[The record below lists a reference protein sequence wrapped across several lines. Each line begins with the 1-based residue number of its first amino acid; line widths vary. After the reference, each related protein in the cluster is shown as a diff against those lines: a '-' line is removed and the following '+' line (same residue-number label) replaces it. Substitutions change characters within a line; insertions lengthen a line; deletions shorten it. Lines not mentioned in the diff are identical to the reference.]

1 MHVTN
6 FCGKITKKQKGINM
20 NIKQALEYGIEL
32 LKENNI
38 DEPILKARILLA
50 NILERNKEYL
60 LIHEIEEL
68 NDDDINKYRKNI
80 IRLCKGEPVQYITN
94 KQEFMGL
101 EFYVDE
107 NVLIPQ
113 PDTEILVEEVID
125 ICKSYYLS
133 STKENKVGVALL
145 GDPTRINNTIKIL
158 DLCTGSGAIGIAIA
172 KNIENYE
179 ITLSDISDKA
189 LEVTEKNCINIVG
202 TAICLPRKTKNAGA
216 NFHINPQN
224 KIQIIQSDLF
234 ENISTKFD
242 IIVSNPPYIKTD
254 IIKTLDTEVQKE
266 PKIALDGG
274 PDGLN
279 IYRRIISEAYK
290 FLNPSGYLCLE
301 IGYDQKEAVIKLI
314 EEEGKYKEIYSKK
327 DLAGNDRIIICKK
340 EN

>member
-1 MHVTN
+1 
-6 FCGKITKKQKGINM
+6 M
-20 NIKQALEYGIEL
+20 NIKQVLEYGIEL
-32 LKENNI
+32 LKEKNI

-50 NILERNKEYL
+50 NILEKNKEYL

-68 NDDDINKYRKNI
+68 NDDDISKYIKNI

-125 ICKSYYLS
+125 ICRSYCLS
-133 STKENKVGVALL
+133 STKVGVAPL
-145 GDPTRINNTIKIL
+145 GDPTRINNNIKIL

-179 ITLSDISDKA
+179 ITLSDISSNA
-189 LEVTEKNCINIVG
+189 LKIANKNCRNIVG
-202 TAICLPRKTKNAGA
+202 TATCRPRKTKDVGA
-216 NFHINPQN
+216 DFHIRPQN
-224 KIQIIQSDLF
+224 KIQIIKSDLF
-234 ENISTKFD
+234 ENINTKFD

-254 IIKTLDTEVQKE
+254 IIKTLDIEVQKE
-266 PKIALDGG
+266 PNLALDGG

-279 IYRRIISEAYK
+279 IYRRIISKAYN
-290 FLNPSGYLCLE
+290 FLNPNGYLCFE
-301 IGYDQKEAVIKLI
+301 IGYNQKEAVIKLI
-314 EEEGKYKEIYSKK
+314 EEEGKYKEIFSKK